1 MSILNRTRGNSSTP
15 DAAPAAPLVD
25 VPHAADVRPVPR
37 TRMSMAWAGVWIAA
51 IVFIALIVFMLQN
64 TRSTDVSFLGMHGA
78 LPLAMALLIA
88 MVGGV
93 VLTLVLGS
101 ARIVQVRRLVRG
113 PRR

>member
-1 MSILNRTRGNSSTP
+1 
-15 DAAPAAPLVD
+15 
-25 VPHAADVRPVPR
+25 
-37 TRMSMAWAGVWIAA
+37 
-51 IVFIALIVFMLQN
+51 
-64 TRSTDVSFLGMHGA
+64 MHGA

-101 ARIVQVRRLVRG
+101 ARIVQIRRLVRG